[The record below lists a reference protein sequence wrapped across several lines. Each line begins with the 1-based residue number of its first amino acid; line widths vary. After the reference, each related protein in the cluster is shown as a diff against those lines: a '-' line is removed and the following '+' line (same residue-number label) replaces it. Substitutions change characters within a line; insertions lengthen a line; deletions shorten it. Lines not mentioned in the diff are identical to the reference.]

1 MLCFVAPKR
10 LAGYGF
16 SSAPNQRVQDCDIC
30 PGSRKLLNPYQAIS
44 LLRSQIRLVPA
55 ARMRLWSNSSQ
66 DEGGELGVWLRVRTL
81 KSAAFNL
88 RTRVLGNQFQV
99 IDLGKYTADRATKVA
114 GSCGRPGFS
123 VTLGGSVKNIP
134 IVIYHYFSWQQIA
147 LRAIWF
153 QSVACRRRTFTA
165 VTRVQIPSG
174 TPKNQQLSGVLAVIP
189 TTLHNNSQ
197 NHACPT
203 LPVRMIRSTKA
214 ACAWRFGVSKACV

>member
-123 VTLGGSVKNIP
+123 VTLGGSVKGP
-134 IVIYHYFSWQQIA
+134 IRTSPSLFIITFHGSR
-147 LRAIWF
+147 LP
-153 QSVACRRRTFTA
+153 SVPFGFNQLPAGTVLSRR
-165 VTRVQIPSG
+165 
-174 TPKNQQLSGVLAVIP
+174 
-189 TTLHNNSQ
+189 
-197 NHACPT
+197 
-203 LPVRMIRSTKA
+203 
-214 ACAWRFGVSKACV
+214 